1 MFYHIEIWGCQMN
14 EHDAEILSGMLEQIG
29 YRKTEVLSQADVIIL
44 YTCCVR
50 EKAEHKV
57 FARLGQLKKYKTTNP
72 NLLIAVGGCMAQQPE
87 MGEDIRV
94 RAPYVDLVFGTHNIH
109 RLPQLL
115 EEAKDAEVTLIE
127 VWDREREIVENL
139 PASRMNKLKA
149 YVTIMYGCNNFCS
162 YCIVPYVRG
171 RERSREPEEIIK
183 ELKELAS
190 NGFKE
195 IMFLGQNVNSYGKD
209 LARPVDFAD
218 LLLQADAIPGLERI
232 RYMTSHPRDF
242 TEKLINTIAG
252 SQKICEH
259 FHLPIQ
265 AGSNRILKLMRR
277 GYTKESY
284 LELIAKVREAV
295 PQATL
300 TTDIIVGFPGE
311 TDEDFADTL
320 EVITKARFDQAY
332 TFIYSPRKGTP
343 AAEMPD
349 QVPQEVKKERF
360 QKLLDLQNRISWELN
375 QQMLG
380 KIEEVL
386 VEGTSKTD
394 PAKLSGRTRG
404 NKIVIVDGPEELI
417 GHVIKV
423 KIEEAQTWSLQ
434 GKIIGE

>member
-404 NKIVIVDGPEELI
+404 NKIVVVDGPEELI